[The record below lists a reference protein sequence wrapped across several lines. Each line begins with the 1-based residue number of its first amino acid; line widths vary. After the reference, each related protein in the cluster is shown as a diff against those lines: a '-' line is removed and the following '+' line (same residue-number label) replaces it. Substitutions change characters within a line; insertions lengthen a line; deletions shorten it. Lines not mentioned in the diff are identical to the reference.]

1 LTRTIDVN
9 MPGLWEQ
16 TSEVLKTP
24 EVSKNA
30 PLAERMR
37 PRTVEE
43 FTGQEHLLGE
53 GHILR
58 RMIETDSLS
67 SLIFWGPPGCG
78 KTTLA
83 HVIARETSSR
93 FIFFSAILSGIKE
106 IREIFR
112 EAEGYAARGQRTIL
126 FVDEIHR
133 FSKSQQDA
141 FLPAVEKGL
150 VTIIGAT
157 TENPSFEVIAPLLS
171 RCRVL
176 TLQQLEPAVVRDILK
191 QALADRERG
200 LGSLNM
206 TADDDA
212 LEFLSLQAG
221 GDARIALNTLE
232 VAAALLRGHE
242 QRLITLDTVQEA
254 LQKKALLYDKGGEE
268 HYNVISAFIKS
279 MRGSDPDA
287 ALYWLARMLEAGEE
301 PLFILR
307 RMIILASEDIGNA
320 DPRALQ
326 MAVAAQ
332 QAFQTVGMPEGRIIL
347 GQAVT
352 YLATAPKSN
361 ASYVGIDAALAEVR
375 KSGGLP
381 VPLHIRNAPTKL
393 MKELGY
399 HKGYRYDHDS
409 EDGYAGQQ
417 CLPEQLAGRKF
428 YQPKG
433 HGYEKNIVER
443 LEWLRRKNAGDEV
456 SEVSGERILDPQD
469 VKK

>member
-1 LTRTIDVN
+1 MKQNST
-9 MPGLWEQ
+9 PGLWDRDQERA
-16 TSEVLKTP
+16 TP
-24 EVSKNA
+24 PLASSTA

-37 PRTVEE
+37 PRTLSE
-43 FTGQEHLLGE
+43 FTGQEHLVGE
-53 GHILR
+53 GRILR
-58 RMIETDSLS
+58 RMIESDSLS

-83 HVIARETSSR
+83 HVIARETR
-93 FIFFSAILSGIKE
+93 AHFIFFSAILSGIKE

-112 EAEGYAARGQRTIL
+112 EAEGVAGRGRRTIL

-133 FSKSQQDA
+133 FNKSQQDA
-141 FLPAVEKGL
+141 FLPYVEKGV

-176 TLQQLEPAVVRDILK
+176 TLKQLEPDTIAVLIR

-200 LGSLNM
+200 LGELNLEM
-206 TADDDA
+206 EDRA
-212 LEFLSLQAG
+212 LEFLSRQAG
-221 GDARIALNTLE
+221 GDARVALNTLE
-232 VAAALLRGHE
+232 VAAGLVREGG
-242 QRLITLDTVQEA
+242 ITLEVVQEA

-279 MRGSDPDA
+279 LRASDPDA
-287 ALYWLARMLEAGEE
+287 ALYWLARMLEAGED
-301 PLFILR
+301 PIFILR

-326 MAVAAQ
+326 VAVSALH
-332 QAFQTVGMPEGRIIL
+332 AFQMIGMPEGRIVMA
-347 GQAVT
+347 QAVT

-361 ASYVGIDAALAEVR
+361 ASYLGIDAALAEVR
-375 KSGGLP
+375 KSGGLE
-381 VPLHIRNAPTKL
+381 VPLHIRNAPTGL

-399 HKGYRYDHDS
+399 GKGYQYAHDYA
-409 EDGYAGQQ
+409 EGYAGQP
-417 CLPEQLAGRKF
+417 CLPEKLAGRRF

-433 HGYEKNIVER
+433 YGYEKNIVER
-443 LEWLRRKNAGDEV
+443 MEWLKRIRE
-456 SEVSGERILDPQD
+456 ERSR
-469 VKK
+469 

>member
-1 LTRTIDVN
+1 MKT
-9 MPGLWEQ
+9 PGLWDTPSG
-16 TSEVLKTP
+16 TSGTP
-24 EVSKNA
+24 EVSANA

-37 PRTVEE
+37 PRSMDE
-43 FTGQEHLLGE
+43 FAGQEHLLGE
-53 GHILR
+53 GKILR
-58 RMIETDSLS
+58 RMIESDSLS

-83 HVIARETSSR
+83 HVIARETRSH
-93 FIFFSAILSGIKE
+93 FIFFSAILSGVKE

-112 EAEGYAARGQRTIL
+112 EAEDLSRRGIRTIL

-133 FSKSQQDA
+133 FNKSQQDA
-141 FLPAVEKGL
+141 FLPYVEKGV

-176 TLQQLEPAVVRDILK
+176 TLNQLEPEQVRALLEH
-191 QALADRERG
+191 ALADSERG
-200 LGSLNM
+200 LGTMGL
-206 TADDDA
+206 TATGEA
-212 LEFLSLQAG
+212 LGFLAEQSG

-232 VAAALLRGHE
+232 VAAGLATE
-242 QRLITLDTVQEA
+242 NVITLAAAQEA

-279 MRGSDPDA
+279 MRSSDPDA
-287 ALYWLARMLEAGEE
+287 ALYWLARMLEAGED

-326 MAVAAQ
+326 MAVAAL
-332 QAFQTVGMPEGRIIL
+332 QAFQMVGMPEGRIIL

-361 ASYVGIDAALAEVR
+361 ASYAGIDAALSEVR
-375 KSGGLP
+375 SSGALP
-381 VPLHIRNAPTKL
+381 VPMHIRNAPTRL

-399 HKGYRYDHDS
+399 HKGYKYDHDY
-409 EDGYAGQQ
+409 EEGFTGQE
-417 CLPEQLAGRKF
+417 CLPEKLAGRRF
-428 YQPKG
+428 YEPKG

-443 LEWLRRKNAGDEV
+443 MEWLRK
-456 SEVSGERILDPQD
+456 SG
-469 VKK
+469 KKGVT

>member
-1 LTRTIDVN
+1 MKQNT
-9 MPGLWEQ
+9 PSLWDTNE
-16 TSEVLKTP
+16 TGAAPAPPS
-24 EVSKNA
+24 SSA

-37 PRTVEE
+37 PRSLAE
-43 FTGQEHLLGE
+43 FTGQEHLVGE
-53 GHILR
+53 GRILQ

-83 HVIARETSSR
+83 HVIARETKAH

-112 EAEGYAARGQRTIL
+112 EAEGYASRGLRTIL

-133 FSKSQQDA
+133 FNKSQQDA
-141 FLPAVEKGL
+141 FLPYVEKGV

-176 TLQQLEPAVVRDILK
+176 TLKQLEPPTIKSLLQ
-191 QALADRERG
+191 QALADQERG
-200 LGSLNM
+200 LGKLGLDMSGEALDFL
-206 TADDDA
+206 AD
-212 LEFLSLQAG
+212 QAN
-221 GDARIALNTLE
+221 GDARVALNTLE
-232 VAAALLRGHE
+232 VSAGLARDE
-242 QRLITLDTVQEA
+242 IITLEDVQEA

-287 ALYWLARMLEAGEE
+287 ALYWLARMLEAGED

-307 RMIILASEDIGNA
+307 RMTILASEDIGNA

-326 MAVAAQ
+326 LSVSAM
-332 QAFQTVGMPEGRIIL
+332 QAFQMIGMPEGRIIIA
-347 GQAVT
+347 QAVT

-361 ASYVGIDAALAEVR
+361 ASYIGIDAALGEVR
-375 KSGGLP
+375 KSGALP
-381 VPLHIRNAPTKL
+381 VPFHIRNAPTKL

-399 HKGYRYDHDS
+399 GKDYQYAHDFA
-409 EDGYAGQQ
+409 DGYAGQE
-417 CLPEQLAGRKF
+417 CLPEKLLGRKF
-428 YQPKG
+428 YEPKG
-433 HGYEKNIVER
+433 HGYEKSIVER
-443 LEWLRRKNAGDEV
+443 MEWLKRIKEDKRK
-456 SEVSGERILDPQD
+456 
-469 VKK
+469 